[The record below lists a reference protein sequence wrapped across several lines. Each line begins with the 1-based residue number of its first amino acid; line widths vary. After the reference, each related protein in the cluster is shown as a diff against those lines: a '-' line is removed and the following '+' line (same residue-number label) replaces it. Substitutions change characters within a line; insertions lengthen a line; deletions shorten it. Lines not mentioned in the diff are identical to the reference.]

1 MSSDDDGANRRRFRR
16 IEVPL
21 LVQIRYSAV
30 DPPRTV
36 YALNV
41 SEGGVFLDIDD
52 NKPLGTRVF
61 IQITS
66 PDGIRILRSE
76 GKVVRK
82 AGGGTGV
89 ELVLEGALRDEMRE
103 ILDTLD

>member
-1 MSSDDDGANRRRFRR
+1 MNDGGQNRRRFRR

-30 DPPRTV
+30 EAPRTV

-76 GKVVRK
+76 GRVVRK
-82 AGGGTGV
+82 VDGGVGV
-89 ELVLEGALRDEMRE
+89 ELVLEGALRDEMRS
-103 ILDTLD
+103 ILDSLD

>member
-1 MSSDDDGANRRRFRR
+1 MTSDDGANRRRFRR

-30 DPPRTV
+30 EAPRTV

-41 SEGGVFLDIDD
+41 SEGGVFLDVDD

-66 PDGIRILRSE
+66 PDGIRMLRSE

-89 ELVLEGALRDEMRE
+89 ELVLEGELQEEMRA
-103 ILDTLD
+103 ILATLD

>member
-1 MSSDDDGANRRRFRR
+1 MSDDHGERRRRYRR
-16 IEVPL
+16 IDVPL
-21 LVQIRYSAV
+21 LVQIRYSAL

-66 PDGIRILRSE
+66 PDGIRMLRSE

-89 ELVLEGALRDEMRE
+89 ELVLEGELRDEMRA
-103 ILDTLD
+103 IIDSLD

>member
-1 MSSDDDGANRRRFRR
+1 MSNDGSNRRRYRR

-30 DPPRTV
+30 DTPQTV

-52 NKPLGTRVF
+52 QKPLGTRVF

-76 GKVVRK
+76 GRVVRK
-82 AGGGTGV
+82 ADGGVGV
-89 ELVLEGALRDEMRE
+89 ELVLEGALRDEMRA
-103 ILDTLD
+103 ILDSLD